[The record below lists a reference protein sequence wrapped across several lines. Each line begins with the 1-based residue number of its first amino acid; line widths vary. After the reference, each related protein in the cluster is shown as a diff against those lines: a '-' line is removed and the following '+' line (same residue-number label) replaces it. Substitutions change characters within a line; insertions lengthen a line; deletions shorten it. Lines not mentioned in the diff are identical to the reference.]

1 LKSTIKS
8 NPLYRDIQADDD
20 CEDKKNTPSWTVQD
34 YDRHSLHSN
43 LASHIKEN
51 PNDLRFW
58 MGDIYTPGYDTLLKK
73 KEKEKKHSKCC
84 RIILLMV
91 VAVCLLITIV
101 TLCIFLT

>member
-8 NPLYRDIQADDD
+8 NPLYSDIRVDDD
-20 CEDKKNTPSWTVQD
+20 WEDKKNTASWTVQD

-51 PNDLRFW
+51 PNDLHFW
-58 MGDIYTPGYDTLLKK
+58 MGEIYTPGYDTLLKK
-73 KEKEKKHSKCC
+73 KEKQKKHSKFC

-91 VAVCLLITIV
+91 LAVGILITIV